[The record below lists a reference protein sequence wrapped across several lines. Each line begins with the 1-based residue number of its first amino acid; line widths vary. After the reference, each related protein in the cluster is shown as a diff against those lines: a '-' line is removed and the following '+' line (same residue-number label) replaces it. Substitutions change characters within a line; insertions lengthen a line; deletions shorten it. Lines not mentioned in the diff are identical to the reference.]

1 MQYLCANGHARVYEY
16 GWSWFV
22 SCLEAAAAQEKRACK
37 RRVSEIA
44 AGTRLSGEKL
54 DAMFSEENT

>member
-1 MQYLCANGHARVYEY
+1 MCASGHARVYEY

-22 SCLEAAAAQEKRACK
+22 RCLEAAAAQEKRVY
-37 RRVSEIA
+37 RQRISEVA

-54 DAMFSEENT
+54 DALFSEGNT